1 MFTGRFWL
9 LLGWWV
15 ALFVV
20 VVNGYVLTSSCCVFC
35 LLYSA
40 CVTIFGWLICC
51 VWLLFFD
58 VAVRCVGLLA
68 VLMC

>member
-1 MFTGRFWL
+1 M
-9 LLGWWV
+9 
-15 ALFVV
+15 V

-40 CVTIFGWLICC
+40 CVAIFGWLICC

-68 VLMC
+68 VLMR